1 MQDTPEL
8 RERLK
13 QMVVERLS
21 LPMDPS
27 ELADSDHLMN
37 DHGVDSVGLFWILV
51 GLDEEFGVQV
61 GEDEFDLETFS
72 RVESIAQFL
81 ASRPE

>member
-8 RERLK
+8 RARLRE
-13 QMVVERLS
+13 MVVERLS
-21 LPMDPS
+21 LPIGPDA
-27 ELADSDHLMN
+27 LADSDHLMN
-37 DHGVDSVGLFWILV
+37 DHGVDSVGLFWMLV
-51 GLDEEFGVQV
+51 GLDEEFGVQI

-72 RVESIAQFL
+72 RVETIAQFL